1 MHLARSLRIRAGIP
15 LLIMCAVAAA
25 GVASGCGATPAAQ
38 PTTAPAPPT
47 AAAAPPAAAPSP
59 AARPPLASPVASP
72 SPPSA
77 SPTQTST
84 TSGEPAQEYEVKAGD
99 TLLLISQQFYGDVA
113 LWRRI
118 YDANREVI
126 GADPDKL
133 ALGMKLKI
141 PPKDG

>member
-1 MHLARSLRIRAGIP
+1 
-15 LLIMCAVAAA
+15 
-25 GVASGCGATPAAQ
+25 
-38 PTTAPAPPT
+38 
-47 AAAAPPAAAPSP
+47 
-59 AARPPLASPVASP
+59 VASP
-72 SPPSA
+72 SPA
-77 SPTQTST
+77 SPSPAATQAAQAPPGP
-84 TSGEPAQEYEVKAGD
+84 GEEYEVKAGD

-133 ALGMKLKI
+133 ALGMKLRI